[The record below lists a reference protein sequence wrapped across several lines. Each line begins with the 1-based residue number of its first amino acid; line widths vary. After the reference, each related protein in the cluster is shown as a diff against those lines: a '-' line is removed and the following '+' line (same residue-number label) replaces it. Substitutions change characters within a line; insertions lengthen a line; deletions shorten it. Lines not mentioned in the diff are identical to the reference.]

1 VAKRLGVS
9 FEGGEISERSESES
23 TEELERC
30 RVANRSAGRL
40 EASRLFNE
48 PSLKE
53 HAECVVCVDAADLF
67 DATLGDRLAIG
78 DNSECL

>member
-9 FEGGEISERSESES
+9 FKRGEISERSESES

-30 RVANRSAGRL
+30 RVANRAAGRL
-40 EASRLFNE
+40 EASRLFDE

-78 DNSECL
+78 DNCERL